1 MDVSRRNLL
10 RGALA
15 GSVGTAVAG
24 GMLVAGAKVDAD
36 ASANAT
42 PAPPAQVP
50 FHGVHQAGILTPEPQ
65 QRYSTHAALDVTAA
79 SKAELTELFQTIT
92 TRARFLT
99 SGGTPPDLGV
109 GSPPSDSDILGP
121 VVPADGL
128 TVTLSVGSTLFDDRF
143 GLAAGK
149 PKYLTPMRTFPND
162 ALEDAWC
169 GGDLMLQLC
178 ANNPDTVHHALRDIA
193 KHTRG
198 GMQPA
203 FRMEGFVSP
212 PRPSGT
218 PRNLLGFKDG
228 ISQPDGTELQQ
239 LAWVTEAS
247 GEPRWATGGSYH
259 VVRLIRMLIEFWD
272 RVSINEQQNMFGR
285 FRDSGATLD
294 STTGNEFTP
303 PDYHADPQGNVIPLD
318 SHIRL
323 ANPRTTKTEPS
334 RIYRRP
340 YNYDLGF
347 DENGNVQ
354 CGLIFVCF
362 QEDVR
367 KQFEAVQTRLI
378 DEPLTDYI
386 QPFGG
391 GYYFALPGVRNTSDY
406 YGRTLLA

>member
-1 MDVSRRNLL
+1 
-10 RGALA
+10 
-15 GSVGTAVAG
+15 
-24 GMLVAGAKVDAD
+24 
-36 ASANAT
+36 
-42 PAPPAQVP
+42 
-50 FHGVHQAGILTPEPQ
+50 
-65 QRYSTHAALDVTAA
+65 
-79 SKAELTELFQTIT
+79 
-92 TRARFLT
+92 
-99 SGGTPPDLGV
+99 
-109 GSPPSDSDILGP
+109 
-121 VVPADGL
+121 
-128 TVTLSVGSTLFDDRF
+128 
-143 GLAAGK
+143 
-149 PKYLTPMRTFPND
+149 
-162 ALEDAWC
+162 
-169 GGDLMLQLC
+169 
-178 ANNPDTVHHALRDIA
+178 
-193 KHTRG
+193 
-198 GMQPA
+198 
-203 FRMEGFVSP
+203 
-212 PRPSGT
+212 
-218 PRNLLGFKDG
+218 
-228 ISQPDGTELQQ
+228 
-239 LAWVTEAS
+239 
-247 GEPRWATGGSYH
+247 
-259 VVRLIRMLIEFWD
+259 MLIEFWD

>member
-24 GMLVAGAKVDAD
+24 GMLVAGARVDAD
-36 ASANAT
+36 AAASGT
-42 PAPPAQVP
+42 PAAPAQVP

-65 QRYSTHAALDVTAA
+65 QRYSTHAAFDVTAA
-79 SKAELTELFQTIT
+79 SKPGLTELLATIT
-92 TRARFLT
+92 DRARFLT
-99 SGGTPPDLGV
+99 GGGTPPDLGV

-128 TVTLSVGSTLFDDRF
+128 TVTLSAGSTLFDDRF
-143 GLAAGK
+143 GLAASK
-149 PKYLTPMRTFPND
+149 PRRLTLMRTFPND
-162 ALEDAWC
+162 ALETAWC
-169 GGDLMLQLC
+169 HGDLMLQLC
-178 ANNPDTVHHALRDIA
+178 ANNPDTVHHALRDIT

-198 GMQPA
+198 AMQA
-203 FRMEGFVSP
+203 RFRMDGFVSP

-228 ISQPDGTELQQ
+228 ISQPEGTQLQH
-239 LAWVTEAS
+239 LNWVTAS
-247 GEPRWATGGSYH
+247 SDEPAWAVGGSYH

-294 STTGNEFTP
+294 SSTGNEFTA
-303 PDYHADPQGNVIPLD
+303 PDYGADPQGNVIPLD

-323 ANPRTTKTEPS
+323 ANPRTKAADPS

-354 CGLIFVCF
+354 CGLVFVCF
-362 QEDVR
+362 QQDVH

-391 GYYFALPGVRNTSDY
+391 GYYFALPGVQNTSDY
-406 YGRTLLA
+406 YGRALLA